1 MDKNNSMQNLAKSF
15 EDYLFHNL
23 PKSKTFHPYFE
34 DALAH
39 MLKAGGKRF
48 RPMLLLSVVKSN
60 KSLLIPNTLC
70 VALGLEFLHTY
81 SLIHDDLPAMDNAD
95 LRRGFQTLHKKYD
108 EVTAILVGDALNT
121 EAFNLVANAS
131 LSNDIK
137 IDLIKCLSSN
147 GGIDGMIIG
156 QAIDCFFEN
165 QKLELNQLEFLHIH
179 KTAKLIAASLKMG
192 AIICEYDLQTQ
203 EKLFNFGINL
213 GLLFQIQDDIIDE
226 TCTSV
231 QAGKTTH
238 NDSSKN
244 SFVNLLGLD
253 GSIKSADDLALKCL
267 ETLNTFDS
275 NLKESLEQLLLE
287 YINRHK

>member
-156 QAIDCFFEN
+156 QAIDCYFEN